1 MSRSQST
8 DLLLEIGTEELPA
21 AAQEPMARALAEGLD
36 RLLKGHSLAAVS
48 MRPLWGPR
56 RLAVV
61 ATGVPGIEP
70 DRQEERRGPSLK
82 VAFDQAGNPTKAAEG
97 FARSVGVAVSD
108 LQKLEN
114 DKGEAWLV
122 HREVR
127 RGLLTADILV
137 AELPELL
144 HSLPQPRRM
153 RWNGSDTGFLRP
165 VRWLCARL
173 DKAVLPVSAY
183 GLTAGGKSAGHRVHH
198 PEPVTIA
205 SPGKYLDAL
214 SKAHVLGDPESRREK
229 ITAEVLGVAE
239 SLDAVPAPPDKA
251 LYEELAG
258 LAEWPVALAAQFDPD
273 FLELPEAVVVT
284 TLAHHQRFIPLRDRE
299 GRLLPDFI
307 AIANLES
314 KDPEQVRA
322 GFARVVRP
330 RLEDARFYFRRDLTQ
345 PITAYVGEL
354 KDLQFAPK
362 LGTMADKSLR
372 LASLCEHIAKLPE
385 WPDSDPATARRAGEL
400 AKCDLVT
407 GMVFEFPELQ
417 GIMGGLYAAATEPA
431 DVATA
436 ISEQYLPAG
445 AEDRLPATA
454 TGAALALADR
464 IDTLVGGFS
473 AGLAPSGTKDPFGL
487 RRAAFGTLRIVNE
500 SAPQL
505 DLESIVRFAASL
517 YPAELEPGNAIP
529 DILSFLQDRLR
540 SLILEQ
546 GERPDV
552 AQAVLAVAPLAP
564 GVALARA
571 RALRLFGEG
580 PHAASLAAAN
590 KRIANLLRQA
600 ADEDIESGA
609 SLQNAGTEDAEVAL
623 AHALEQRLPVLDT
636 ALKAQDYA
644 RALETLAE
652 LREPVDRFF
661 DEVLVMDPDP
671 QIRAWRLSLLARL
684 RNAFLRIADIGELQ
698 SPGKSS
704 S

>member
-36 RLLKGHSLAAVS
+36 RLLKGHALAAES
-48 MRPLWGPR
+48 IRPLWGPR
-56 RLAVV
+56 RLAII

-82 VAFDQAGNPTKAAEG
+82 VAFDPAGNPTKAAEG
-97 FARSVGVAVSD
+97 FARSIGVAVAD

-127 RGLLTADILV
+127 KGLPTADILA

-144 HSLPQPRRM
+144 HTLPQPRRM

-165 VRWLCARL
+165 VRWLCVRL
-173 DKAVLPVSAY
+173 GKTVVPIKAFE
-183 GLTAGGKSAGHRVHH
+183 LTATGESAGHRVHH
-198 PEPVTIA
+198 PKPVPIA
-205 SPGKYLDAL
+205 TPGKYIDTLAA
-214 SKAHVLGDPESRREK
+214 AHVLADPAVRREH
-229 ITAEVLGVAE
+229 IMTEVRKLAE
-239 SLDAVPAPPDKA
+239 SLDAEPSPPSDS
-251 LYEELAG
+251 LYEELTG
-258 LAEWPVALAAQFDPD
+258 LAEWPVALAARFDPG
-273 FLELPEAVVVT
+273 FLELPEAVVIT

-307 AIANLES
+307 AIANIES
-314 KDPEQVRA
+314 KDPEQVSN
-322 GFARVVRP
+322 GLARVVRP
-330 RLEDARFYFRRDLTQ
+330 RLEDARFYYRRDRLQ

-354 KDLQFAPK
+354 EDLQFGPK

-372 LASLCEHIAKLPE
+372 LATLCEHICQLPH
-385 WPDSDPATARRAGEL
+385 WPDGDSAAARRAGEL

-417 GIMGGLYAAATEPA
+417 GVMGGLYAADSEPET
-431 DVATA
+431 VAQA

-445 AEDRLPATA
+445 AEDRLPGTNL
-454 TGAALALADR
+454 GAALALADR
-464 IDTLVGGFS
+464 LDTLVGGFA

-487 RRAAFGTLRIVNE
+487 RRAAFGALRILSE
-500 SAPQL
+500 RAPQL
-505 DLESIVRFAASL
+505 DLEPVLQFAARL
-517 YPAELEPGNAIP
+517 YPPVLEAENAIP
-529 DILSFLQDRLR
+529 DTTAFLRDRLR
-540 SLILEQ
+540 SLILDQ
-546 GERPDV
+546 GERPDI

-564 GVALARA
+564 GLILARS
-571 RALRLFGEG
+571 RALRIFGEG

-600 ADEDIESGA
+600 SDEDLNSGA
-609 SLQNAGTEDAEVAL
+609 SAVTNTEDAEGAL
-623 AHALEQRLPVLDT
+623 SQALGQRLPILDA
-636 ALKAQDYA
+636 ALQAQDYA
-644 RALETLAE
+644 RGLEALAE

-671 QIRAWRLSLLARL
+671 QVRARRLNLLARL

-698 SPGKSS
+698 APGNSS
-704 S
+704 I